1 MELSFVIIVAV
12 IIILFMFRKPIRR
25 TSESADKL
33 MDYLNDSAAT
43 LAVEGK
49 KENTRRIIE
58 AMKEL
63 EAMGGPVDF
72 DELYNKACGKSV
84 KEQK

>member
-1 MELSFVIIVAV
+1 MELSLIAIVVVIIVFFV
-12 IIILFMFRKPIRR
+12 FRKPIKR

-49 KENTRRIIE
+49 KENTRRILA

-63 EAMGGPVDF
+63 EDMGGPLDF
-72 DELYNKACGKSV
+72 DEVYAKACGK
-84 KEQK
+84 KK

>member
-1 MELSFVIIVAV
+1 MELTLIAVVAIIIVFFV
-12 IIILFMFRKPIRR
+12 FRKPIKR

-49 KENTRRIIE
+49 KENTRRILA

-63 EAMGGPVDF
+63 EDMGGPVNF
-72 DELYNKACGKSV
+72 DELYNKACGK
-84 KEQK
+84 K

>member
-1 MELSFVIIVAV
+1 MELSIIITVV
-12 IIILFMFRKPIRR
+12 IIIVFFVFRKPIKR

-49 KENTRRIIE
+49 KENTRRILA

-63 EAMGGPVDF
+63 EDMGGPVDF
-72 DELYNKACGKSV
+72 DELYNKACGKSA
-84 KEQK
+84 KK

>member
-1 MELSFVIIVAV
+1 MELSLIAVVAIIIVFFV
-12 IIILFMFRKPIRR
+12 FRKPIKR

-33 MDYLNDSAAT
+33 IDYLNDSAAT

-49 KENTRRIIE
+49 KENTRRILA

-63 EAMGGPVDF
+63 EDMGGPVNF
-72 DELYNKACGKSV
+72 DELYNKACGK
-84 KEQK
+84 K

>member
-1 MELSFVIIVAV
+1 MELSLVAIAVV
-12 IIILFMFRKPIRR
+12 IIIVFFVFRKPIKR

-49 KENTRRIIE
+49 KENTRRILE

-72 DELYNKACGKSV
+72 DEVYAKACGK
-84 KEQK
+84 KK

>member
-1 MELSFVIIVAV
+1 MELSIIITVV
-12 IIILFMFRKPIRR
+12 IIIIVFFIFRKPIKR

-43 LAVEGK
+43 LSVEGK
-49 KENTRRIIE
+49 KENTRRILA

-63 EAMGGPVDF
+63 EDMGGPVNF
-72 DELYNKACGKSV
+72 DELYNKACGK
-84 KEQK
+84 KD

>member
-1 MELSFVIIVAV
+1 MELSIIIAVV
-12 IIILFMFRKPIRR
+12 IIIVFFVFRKPIKR

-63 EAMGGPVDF
+63 ESMGGPVDF
-72 DELYNKACGKSV
+72 DEVYAKACGK
-84 KEQK
+84 KK

>member
-1 MELSFVIIVAV
+1 MELSIIITVV
-12 IIILFMFRKPIRR
+12 IIIIVFFVFRKPIKR

-49 KENTRRIIE
+49 KENTRRILA

-63 EAMGGPVDF
+63 EDMGGPVDF
-72 DELYNKACGKSV
+72 DEIYAKACGK
-84 KEQK
+84 KK

>member
-1 MELSFVIIVAV
+1 MELTLVAIVV
-12 IIILFMFRKPIRR
+12 IIIVFFVFRKPIKR

-49 KENTRRIIE
+49 KENTRRILA

-63 EAMGGPVDF
+63 EDMGGPVDF
-72 DELYNKACGKSV
+72 DEVYAKACGK
-84 KEQK
+84 KK

>member
-1 MELSFVIIVAV
+1 MELSLIAIAIIVIV
-12 IIILFMFRKPIRR
+12 FFVFRKPIKR

-49 KENTRRIIE
+49 KENTRRILE

-72 DELYNKACGKSV
+72 DEVYAKACGK
-84 KEQK
+84 KK

>member
-1 MELSFVIIVAV
+1 MELSLIAIAIIVV
-12 IIILFMFRKPIRR
+12 IFIFRSPLKR
-25 TSESADKL
+25 TVKSMEK
-33 MDYLNDSAAT
+33 MTDYLNDSAIAI
-43 LAVEGK
+43 AIEGK
-49 KENTRRIIE
+49 KENTHRVIE

-63 EAMGGPVDF
+63 EAMGGPVHF